1 MAVKTITIDM
11 EAYGLLSRHK
21 EAGRSFSDVIK
32 AHFVP
37 SPTAGRFKAALRTGQ
52 VKISS
57 DSLDAMDA
65 IVRARK
71 DDLARVVR

>member
-11 EAYGLLSRHK
+11 EAYGLLSLHK

-32 AHFVP
+32 ANFAP
-37 SPTAGRFKAALRTGQ
+37 APTAGRFKAALRKGKF
-52 VKISS
+52 KISS
-57 DSLDAMDA
+57 DALDAMDA

-71 DDLARVVR
+71 NDPARAVR